1 MTHYD
6 LGVRLTKGERIAG
19 FIYLP
24 FFAVLLGQGI
34 SLLAGLAGLEL
45 SLAQVNLIY
54 GYVNFAA
61 IVIIFHRF
69 LAQSLKQI
77 PKRAWSLI
85 QALILGFALY
95 YAANLILSLILGWAW
110 PSLENPADDT
120 TIELVRS
127 SGKIMLVCA
136 VLLGPLVEET
146 LMRGLIFG
154 LIQPKNRIVAYVVS
168 SLVFAGLHL
177 WQFAW
182 NTPVGTLLGDVL
194 LYLPAGVALGWTYEK
209 SGNIWG
215 PILLHAFI
223 NALSLGAIQMLG

>member
-1 MTHYD
+1 MKHYD
-6 LGVRLTKGERIAG
+6 LGVSLTKGERIAG
-19 FIYLP
+19 LIYLP
-24 FFAVLLGQGI
+24 FFAILLGKGI
-34 SLLAGLAGLEL
+34 SLLAGLADLSL

-77 PKRAWSLI
+77 PKRLWGFV

-95 YAANLILSLILGWAW
+95 YATNLLLSLLLGWVW
-110 PSLENPADDT
+110 PTLENPADDT

-146 LMRGLIFG
+146 LMRGLVFG
-154 LIQPKNRIVAYVVS
+154 LIQPKNRIAAYVVS

-182 NTPVGTLLGDVL
+182 TTSIGTLLGDVL
-194 LYLPAGVALGWTYEK
+194 LYIPAGVALGWTYEK
-209 SGNIWG
+209 AGNIWG

-223 NALSLGAIQMLG
+223 NALSLGAIQLLG